1 MNSIDQLRDRI
12 PEYAK
17 DLSLN
22 LSTVLS
28 TRGSPGLE
36 DRQIF
41 GTALAC
47 AVAAGNADLLA
58 AIERAGSE
66 ALTDADVRGARAA
79 AAIMGMNNV
88 YYRFVH
94 FAGQQDYGT
103 LPARLRMNIIGNP
116 GVSKEDFELYSLAV
130 SAINGCELCVKSHE
144 ATLRKHGISIEAI
157 QSAARLAAVINAVAG
172 VIGEVAEPAV
182 RAA

>member
-1 MNSIDQLRDRI
+1 MQSIDQIRDRI
-12 PEYAK
+12 PEFAK

-28 TRGSPGLE
+28 ARGSPALE
-36 DRQIF
+36 ARQIF

-47 AVAAGNADLLA
+47 AVAAGHESLTA
-58 AIERAGSE
+58 AIEEAG
-66 ALTDADVRGARAA
+66 AAHLTEADVRAARAA

-94 FAGQQDYGT
+94 FAGQQEYGA
-103 LPARLRMNIIGNP
+103 LPARLRMNVIANP
-116 GVSKEDFELYSLAV
+116 GVAKADFELYSLAV

-144 ATLRKHGISIEAI
+144 ATLRKHEVPKEAI
-157 QSAARLAAVINAVAG
+157 QSAARIAAVVNAVGA
-172 VIGEVAEPAV
+172 VLQDVPEPAA

>member
-1 MNSIDQLRDRI
+1 MNQINQIRDRI

-28 TRGSPGLE
+28 TRGSPALE
-36 DRQIF
+36 ERQIF
-41 GTALAC
+41 ATALAC
-47 AVAAGNADLLA
+47 AVAVGNDSLIA
-58 AIERAGSE
+58 AIEGDGAEYLGEADARA
-66 ALTDADVRGARAA
+66 ARAA

-94 FAGQQDYGT
+94 FAGQEDYGT
-103 LPARLRMNIIGNP
+103 LPARLRMNVIANP
-116 GVSKEDFELYSLAV
+116 GVARTDFELYSLAV

-144 ATLRKHGISIEAI
+144 AMLRKHDVTIEAI
-157 QSAARLAAVINAVAG
+157 QSAARIAAVVHAVAG
-172 VIGEVAEPAV
+172 VIESAPIAAA

>member
-1 MNSIDQLRDRI
+1 MNQIDQIRDRI

-28 TRGSPGLE
+28 TRGSPALE
-36 DRQIF
+36 ERQIF
-41 GTALAC
+41 ATALAC
-47 AVAAGNADLLA
+47 AVAVGSDSLIA
-58 AIERAGSE
+58 AIEGDGAQYLVEADTRA
-66 ALTDADVRGARAA
+66 ARAA

-94 FAGQQDYGT
+94 FAGQQEYGS

-116 GVSKEDFELYSLAV
+116 GVDKSDFELYSLAV

-144 ATLRKHGISIEAI
+144 ATLRKHDVPKEAV
-157 QSAARLAAVINAVAG
+157 QSAARIAAVVNAVAG
-172 VIGEVAEPAV
+172 VLRYEPEATA

>member
-1 MNSIDQLRDRI
+1 MSHIDQIRDRI

-28 TRGSPGLE
+28 TRGSPALE
-36 DRQIF
+36 ERQIF
-41 GTALAC
+41 ATALAC
-47 AVAAGNADLLA
+47 AVAAGNDSLIE
-58 AIERAGSE
+58 AIEGDGAQYLGEADTRA
-66 ALTDADVRGARAA
+66 ARAA

-94 FAGQQDYGT
+94 FAGQQEYGA
-103 LPARLRMNIIGNP
+103 LPARLRMNVIANS
-116 GVSKEDFELYSLAV
+116 GVAKEDFELYSLAV

-144 ATLRKHGISIEAI
+144 ATLRKHGVAVEAI
-157 QSAARLAAVINAVAG
+157 QSAARIAAVINAVAG
-172 VIGEVAEPAV
+172 VIESAPI
-182 RAA
+182 AAAQAA